1 MVGTQQV
8 KDLRP
13 GIRWVAEKQNE
24 NRDRVFEV
32 NQLQ

>member
-13 GIRWVAEKQNE
+13 GIRWAAEKENE
-24 NRDRVFEV
+24 DRDRK
-32 NQLQ
+32 NL